1 MHIVNVC
8 NVFLDILAMQCR
20 KIKPL
25 CENILSTGSDVA
37 GAVNVLCWVDEDDG
51 LGVAASE

>member
-1 MHIVNVC
+1 
-8 NVFLDILAMQCR
+8 MQCR